1 MRPDRKAA
9 PRRTRRSRV
18 ATVRT
23 FTAARSSGEAKRWI
37 SAREGKMV
45 DSRSGNRNALRGLI
59 FLACA
64 LLLVLGQFQRTYDD
78 VERYGYLPDIM
89 PSDWSATNVWL
100 TAADCALERGVW
112 LAVCEQGKLVPISER
127 AVADDPGHALI
138 LGFWAIAKQS
148 HATLVDVARL
158 NVLVDTI
165 GLLAL
170 AGLLFALRAYVTSI
184 VLLWL
189 GPVEYLGW
197 MGTSPHWAY
206 IGLVSLAAVLP
217 LALVARK
224 LDLLSPRAANLW
236 IAAGIVCLALTTLM
250 REAIGLMGLLV
261 TAMAIVVLLAR
272 RHRPLPLLIVGAIA
286 VLAFTTPRWVVMAR
300 DAAFDMQ
307 PAQRLATHGL
317 SHTLYLGLGFVE
329 NKWGIRYDDDH
340 GEEIASKEGVV
351 FCSPEYFRLM
361 WKLYLMRWL
370 EDPVEVAR
378 LYAEK
383 AWMVLSTP
391 TLYPG
396 PPFGVVLAIALL
408 HLSLATALGAWR
420 QLDFPQG
427 LVIESVALAFAGLFL
442 AQAMVA
448 LPSQKYAMPANAF
461 VLVLFGVIV
470 ESFARAALRLLR
482 RVER

>member
-1 MRPDRKAA
+1 M
-9 PRRTRRSRV
+9 
-18 ATVRT
+18 
-23 FTAARSSGEAKRWI
+23 
-37 SAREGKMV
+37 
-45 DSRSGNRNALRGLI
+45 

-64 LLLVLGQFQRTYDD
+64 LLLVFSQFHRSYDD
-78 VERYGYLPDIM
+78 AERYGYLPDIM
-89 PSDWSATNVWL
+89 VSDWSATNVWL

-112 LAVCEQGKLVPISER
+112 LAVCENGKLVPISER

-138 LGFWAIAKQS
+138 LGLWAIAKRS

-158 NVLVDTI
+158 NILVDTI
-165 GLLAL
+165 GLVAL

-206 IGLVSLAAVLP
+206 VGLVSLAALLP

-224 LDLLSPRAANLW
+224 TGLLPRRAGNLW
-236 IAAGIVCLALTTLM
+236 IAAGIVCLALATLM

-272 RHRPLPLLIVGAIA
+272 RQRPLFLLIVGAFA
-286 VLAFTTPRWVVMAR
+286 VLAFSTPRWVVMAR
-300 DAAFDMQ
+300 DIAFDMQ

-329 NKWGIRYDDDH
+329 NKWGIRYDDDY
-340 GEEIASKEGVV
+340 GEDVANKQDIV
-351 FCSPEYFRLM
+351 FCSPDYFRLM
-361 WKLYLMRWL
+361 WKLYAARWL
-370 EDPVEVAR
+370 EDPGEVAR
-378 LYAEK
+378 IYAEK
-383 AWMVLSTP
+383 AWMVLSKP

-420 QLDFPQG
+420 WLDFAQG
-427 LVIESVALAFAGLFL
+427 LAIESVALAFAGLFL
-442 AQAMVA
+442 AQAMAA
-448 LPSQKYAMPANAF
+448 LPSQKYTMPVNAF
-461 VLVLFGVIV
+461 VLVLFGVIG
-470 ESFARAALRLLR
+470 EFFARAALRLLR
-482 RVER
+482 RAER